1 MNIPKGETRQ
11 ELLNKAF
18 FYLVVISLSVIIFL
32 KVRTLVF
39 DLFVALGATDE
50 QLDFPILYASGRDG
64 WAVKELDQPKEN

>member
-18 FYLVVISLSVIIFL
+18 LYLVVISLSVIIFL

-39 DLFVALGATDE
+39 DLFVAVVLAVLAEQWYTDYQKKLIE
-50 QLDFPILYASGRDG
+50 KQAL
-64 WAVKELDQPKEN
+64 